1 MIKFGIITVSTTC
14 YQHPEKDQAGPRLEQ
29 EIKTAFP
36 DCIISSRNIV
46 EDDLKSIINVL
57 KHEVDNGTCDVI
69 FTVGGTGFAPSDVT
83 PEATRA
89 VIEKEAPGIS
99 YAIISKS
106 LVLTDMAM
114 LSRAVCGIKGKSII
128 INFPGSTKA
137 AVECFGFI
145 KSAIPHSVALV
156 RDEIGKIRNEHQL
169 IQQFSRGDQSTP
181 SQSSSKVKVEVG
193 ASRTRK
199 SPFPMLEVSAAL
211 AIIFE
216 AIALSTLETEEVPIQ
231 NSLSRVLAVDVK
243 APNPVPAFPASIK
256 DGYAVRASY
265 GAGNRRVRSVIAAG
279 DSPYTKE
286 LEDGEVIRISTG
298 AAVPAGAD
306 AVVQVEDTTLVAVS
320 ENGEEEAVVRIDVAP
335 TIGQDIRQIGSDIEA
350 NTSVLL
356 KGNPITSSYIG
367 VLAMLGFSKVLVTK
381 RPSVG
386 IISTGNELI
395 NFTESLNRP
404 GLIYDSNKV
413 NLLSLLKTFGYEAA
427 DCGIARDSPNS
438 IKSTLEKA
446 FEEVDVLISSG
457 GVSMGEYDLLKQVLV
472 QDFEAR
478 IHVGRLNMKPG
489 KPTVFATLSFNNRKK
504 MVFALPGNPVS
515 CCVTTLLLVI
525 PTLKHME
532 SDVAFKGWP
541 TVNVTLESR
550 IVNNDHR
557 PEYVRVKVRSSKDNE
572 LIACSTG
579 NQISSRLNSMVDA
592 NGLLLVSGKTSIE
605 TGTLARVCLFGP
617 LFQEE
622 M

>member
-14 YQHPEKDQAGPRLEQ
+14 FQHPEKDQAGPRLEE
-29 EIKTAFP
+29 EIKTTFP
-36 DCIISSRNIV
+36 HCIISTRIIV
-46 EDDLKSIINVL
+46 KDDLGSIINVL
-57 KHEVDNGTCDVI
+57 KHEVEKGTCDI
-69 FTVGGTGFAPSDVT
+69 LFTVGGTGFAPSDVT

-99 YAIISKS
+99 YAMISKS
-106 LVLTDMAM
+106 LALTDMAM

-145 KSAIPHSVALV
+145 KSAILHSVALV
-156 RDEIGKIRNEHQL
+156 RNEIGKIRNEHQL
-169 IQQFSRGDQSTP
+169 IQQFFKDDQSSP
-181 SQSSSKVKVEVG
+181 SKSISKVKVEVG

-199 SPFPMLEVSAAL
+199 SLFPMLEVSNAL
-211 AIIFE
+211 TIIFE
-216 AIALSTLETEEVPIQ
+216 AIPLSTSESEEVSIQ
-231 NSLSRVLAVDVK
+231 DSLSRILAVDVR
-243 APNPVPAFPASIK
+243 APNPIPAFPASIK
-256 DGYAVRASY
+256 DGYAVRASD
-265 GAGNRRVRSVIAAG
+265 GAGNRKVRSVIAAG
-279 DSPYTKE
+279 DSPYKKD
-286 LEDGEVIRISTG
+286 LEHGEVIRVSTG

-306 AVVQVEDTTLVAVS
+306 AVVQVEDTTLVEVT
-320 ENGEEEAVVRIDVAP
+320 ENGEEEAMVRIDVAP
-335 TIGQDIRQIGSDIEA
+335 KVGQDIRQIGSDIEA
-350 NTSVLL
+350 KTPVLL

-367 VLAMLGFSKVLVTK
+367 VLAMMGFSKALVTK

-395 NFTESLNRP
+395 NFTESLKRP

-413 NLLSLLKTFGYEAA
+413 NLLSLLKTFGYDAA

-446 FEEVDVLISSG
+446 FEKVDILISSG

-472 QDFEAR
+472 HDFEAR

-489 KPTVFATLSFNNRKK
+489 KPTVFATLTFNDKNK

-532 SDVAFKGWP
+532 NDITFKGWP
-541 TVNVTLESR
+541 TVNVTLENC
-550 IVNNDHR
+550 IVNNDQR
-557 PEYVRVKVRSSKDNE
+557 PEYVRVKVRYSKDNE

-592 NGLLLVSGKTSIE
+592 NGLLLVPGKTSFE
-605 TGTLARVCLFGP
+605 TGNLARVYLFGP
-617 LFQEE
+617 LF
-622 M
+622 